1 VTPGPRW
8 LKRAYL
14 TAPVVLLAVAWL
26 CIATA
31 ESVRAQ
37 VDTVDWIISVR
48 WTAPGDDGMV
58 GRASE
63 YDVRYSLSPINAG
76 NWNSALPATGEHPPS
91 AAFATDSFTITG
103 LLADTPYYVAVKARD
118 EAFNW
123 SPLSNV
129 ITKRSTINLGTGVDD
144 GSGAMLPVS
153 TELGYNYPNP
163 FNPSTSIDFVLPRS
177 MRVQLAI
184 INELGQRIAT
194 LMDGVV
200 LSPGPHTVVW
210 DGRSDGGAHV
220 ASGVYFYQLVAE
232 DRTIARA
239 MTMLK

>member
-1 VTPGPRW
+1 MPGAR
-8 LKRAYL
+8 RVIQAYL
-14 TAPVVLLAVAWL
+14 TAPVILFTVAVLCL
-26 CIATA
+26 ATA
-31 ESVRAQ
+31 PSARAQ

-58 GRASE
+58 GTASA
-63 YDVRYSLSPINAG
+63 YDVRYSLNPITAG
-76 NWNSALPATGEHPPS
+76 NWNSATQATGEHAPS
-91 AAFATDSFTITG
+91 PAFSTDSFTIMG
-103 LLADTPYYVAVKARD
+103 LLPDTPYYVAVKARD
-118 EAFNW
+118 EASNW
-123 SPLSNV
+123 SVLSNV

-163 FNPSTSIDFVLPRS
+163 FNPSTSIDFSLPRT
-177 MRVQLAI
+177 MRVRLAI

-194 LMDGVV
+194 LMNGAV
-200 LSPGPHTVVW
+200 LSAGPHTVVW
-210 DGRSDGGAHV
+210 NGRSDAGAQV

-232 DRTIARA
+232 DRTISRA